1 MNKRKIFIKLC
12 YVLIIAMIAVFA
24 ISCYSG
30 NQNNKAIIG
39 QMLVNIYDN
48 QHFALVRVQKN
59 LENRNNMM
67 LMYQSDQLG
76 NLVNY
81 NFAVGDTKQPGHLLY
96 EGLFKEISIVCDENR
111 TEQEREEARISAI
124 AFAKQLIEIRE
135 KVDEFCTNELRWY
148 QLGPPGYDKLYRQKL
163 LNYYKLLDRHNKL
176 YQKIEAYIYDYY
188 LYPD

>member
-59 LENRNNMM
+59 LEN
-67 LMYQSDQLG
+67 
-76 NLVNY
+76 
-81 NFAVGDTKQPGHLLY
+81 
-96 EGLFKEISIVCDENR
+96 
-111 TEQEREEARISAI
+111 
-124 AFAKQLIEIRE
+124 
-135 KVDEFCTNELRWY
+135 
-148 QLGPPGYDKLYRQKL
+148 
-163 LNYYKLLDRHNKL
+163 
-176 YQKIEAYIYDYY
+176 
-188 LYPD
+188 